1 MSPNKNLSFLTYSPI
16 FALSFLNNTK
26 TLKMNTVF
34 VPVDFSLVSYNA
46 ADYAAAMLKDVSDS
60 NLVLFHMYEKDHE
73 RELAETQLAQLK
85 DSLAKDSPVK
95 IETVLAKGD
104 DLIDEIER
112 IVHSSHVAFVVM
124 GMTGKSGLELVF
136 MGSNTLK
143 LVDKNICPVLI

>member
-1 MSPNKNLSFLTYSPI
+1 MSANKNLSFLTYSPI

-85 DSLAKDSPVK
+85 DSLAKDSPGK
-95 IETVLAKGD
+95 NRNRPG
-104 DLIDEIER
+104 ER
-112 IVHSSHVAFVVM
+112 
-124 GMTGKSGLELVF
+124 G
-136 MGSNTLK
+136 
-143 LVDKNICPVLI
+143 